1 MFLKNVVLQ
10 GIPDFDAP
18 PKGGC
23 TPFLQILPAPSQ
35 HHQPGLLYNSS
46 WQRTQFETFVADP
59 NGAIIYEVNT
69 EVQGDVLMRC
79 LHAKNQ
85 GKQMVPMLHFTNN
98 TAFISMDLPKAEL
111 DEASNDER
119 FPDSFHV
126 EINLEMCI
134 STDNLSC
141 ASSSSLMLTQRD
153 RDIPSNQIKLAGQRW
168 EKSPV
173 AIQGWL
179 YTQGGFFKTWKKRW
193 VVARDGKILNYRD
206 QMDAAPLDFSK
217 LGGATVEIC
226 GASEV
231 NARNKT
237 LHYFKVVPSTTTE
250 RTYIYASESEQD
262 LVAWIQALSVQCAN
276 ETVKEHEA
284 SSRKHHLLS
293 NTVANK
299 EECQMSSE
307 ASQSYATSDSI
318 PSLKYGN
325 VCRKAGVSPE
335 VANPVALSD
344 QDSNTLQLSAM
355 QLITSDHAVT
365 PLINLLEMCEQMEE
379 TSDMCKKTKLADK
392 QQKDSWIEL
401 WEHQRQEVDAR
412 LLLLWKTNPER
423 ILDTISDEENAL
435 LLLNSEARASQD
447 TYNTYS
453 IESRALLRS
462 VAETVVRLSAASVPV
477 VPGWFIADHEVQ
489 REKDH
494 FARGSFGK
502 IYRGTWRGTKV
513 VIKCV
518 NVTSTKE
525 DRDFSREARVWLRA
539 QHPNIVKLYG
549 ACHLTQPCFF
559 VCDEVTNGNLV
570 DFLVRIKGSDSAITW
585 RLLHDAA
592 LGLQSLHQ
600 NNIVHGDLKCNQILV
615 SEDLTAKLTDF
626 GMSFVSLESR
636 PTTTSG
642 AVRWKAPELLTHEGC
657 APTFASD
664 IYSFGMCV
672 VEARS
677 GGVPWRSDLPNV
689 AVIYHLTHGTFLSRP
704 EAFKSDEQWEF
715 VRSLCAFKPSERLGL
730 DAAIEQ
736 LDRFARQEQ
745 LNAAGG

>member
-1 MFLKNVVLQ
+1 MFACQKPRKAN
-10 GIPDFDAP
+10 GADAP
-18 PKGGC
+18 
-23 TPFLQILPAPSQ
+23 LHYQ
-35 HHQPGLLYNSS
+35 HRLHQHG
-46 WQRTQFETFVADP
+46 QQ
-59 NGAIIYEVNT
+59 
-69 EVQGDVLMRC
+69 
-79 LHAKNQ
+79 
-85 GKQMVPMLHFTNN
+85 
-98 TAFISMDLPKAEL
+98 LPKAEL

-379 TSDMCKKTKLADK
+379 TSDMCKSVLARLKMIHEPVTKRENCAYRPEFARIRASFHTFLMKYRLGTAFERLLSARTIVGLLRDYHVAIDAIETKLADK

-539 QHPNIVKLYG
+539 QHPNIVKFYG
-549 ACHLTQPCFF
+549 ACHLTQPCLF
-559 VCDEVTNGNLV
+559 VCEEVTNGNLV

-626 GMSFVSLESR
+626 GISFVSLESR

-642 AVRWKAPELLTHEGC
+642 AVRWKTPKLLTHEGC

-672 VEARS
+672 VEAIS